1 MSKLETTTPEL
12 DHGATRNNIIMILT
26 PTNWPQPVGP
36 RHQHQPPQLTLKS
49 VQMTRLR
56 IRAQQLII
64 AIHPSSL
71 TPGPAAAAAAAPV
84 SGQNECLMVVGP
96 GARARRWPGW
106 GQGREKLQFS
116 RFTARAYLLI

>member
-1 MSKLETTTPEL
+1 MSKLENTTPKL
-12 DHGATRNNIIMILT
+12 HHGATRNNIIMILT

-36 RHQHQPPQLTLKS
+36 RHQLTLKS

-84 SGQNECLMVVGP
+84 SGQNECLMVLGP

>member
-36 RHQHQPPQLTLKS
+36 RHQLTLKS
-49 VQMTRLR
+49 VQMTQLR

-71 TPGPAAAAAAAPV
+71 TPGPAAAAAPV

-106 GQGREKLQFS
+106 GQGLEKLQFS